1 MPLFLLRD
9 GSVLRCSSPPDGLQC
24 ARYVDRQQREIF
36 VLLDPGSERALLAA
50 QPKRS
55 SHRRARNRQG
65 RKAAV
70 PLAA

>member
-24 ARYVDRQQREIF
+24 DRYVDRRQREIF
-36 VLLDPGSERALLAA
+36 VLLYSASECVLLAA

-55 SHRRARNRQG
+55 SHSRARNRQG
-65 RKAAV
+65 RKADV